1 MIFNLMDN
9 VRRASGLELA
19 YTGTMTQSN
28 ITVSGALYTLYTL
41 TTSGTLTV
49 TGNGT
54 ADIWCC
60 GGGSGGKFTY
70 SYIRGFDGGA
80 GAYCANLT
88 AKNLKGAYTVTIGTG
103 GAGGST
109 GGAGSATSIMQ
120 GETSIL
126 TANGASGKNGGTGGG
141 AGNYTTADLKPVPTV
156 GGTGDGVTKYPFSDS
171 TNFFC
176 HCAGGGGG
184 AAYGSSNAA
193 MGYHTDGGAGGT
205 NGGNGSANKVSTDT
219 DSQPGGAGGNRG
231 GGAGGLVVWHSTA
244 AGGGSATFYGSGGGG
259 GGLRITDD
267 SARGT
272 AGAGYQGVMY
282 IRVPQASTP
291 GGTAYKYYRLNM
303 TGMMRGSTAS
313 TYFSVAELAL
323 YNGSTA
329 VSYTGATY
337 SASSSLSGYAVGN
350 AFDGS
355 TSTIWHTDGAPES
368 AWIQVQLASASKIT
382 SFAITPRT
390 DQNDRLN
397 AFTLQGSNDGSTW
410 TTLYTGTNTASG
422 WAQGATKT
430 FTI

>member
-1 MIFNLMDN
+1 MDN
-9 VRRASGLELA
+9 ARRSKGLELA

-41 TTSGTLTV
+41 TMSGTLTV
-49 TGNGT
+49 KGKGT

-60 GGGSGGKFTY
+60 GGGANGLYSTYDKSGG
-70 SYIRGFDGGA
+70 GGGYFAQADAQSLAA
-80 GAYCANLT
+80 GD
-88 AKNLKGAYTVTIGTG
+88 YTVTIGAAQGTTSIAKGEETVLTAAGATSKNGASGGGGFCYVRVGPGATTTLAAPGTGGGVSTRPFGDSVNFTSLPCAGGGGSYDSDDYESGDDYDYGASAG
-103 GAGGST
+103 GAGGSNGGS
-109 GGAGSATSIMQ
+109 GGAAKSLGWDSTNAVGGS
-120 GETSIL
+120 G
-126 TANGASGKNGGTGGG
+126 GATGGG
-141 AGNYTTADLKPVPTV
+141 K
-156 GGTGDGVTKYPFSDS
+156 
-171 TNFFC
+171 
-176 HCAGGGGG
+176 
-184 AAYGSSNAA
+184 GSSITSKA
-193 MGYHTDGGAGGT
+193 
-205 NGGNGSANKVSTDT
+205 
-219 DSQPGGAGGNRG
+219 PE
-231 GGAGGLVVWHSTA
+231 
-244 AGGGSATFYGSGGGG
+244 SATYYGSGGGG
-259 GGLRITDD
+259 GSQYVYVSGGG
-267 SARGT
+267 SYYKYGY
-272 AGAGYQGVMY
+272 GYQGVCY
-282 IRVPQASTP
+282 IRVPQTSTP
-291 GGTAYKYYRLNM
+291 SGTAYQYYRLNM
-303 TGMMRGSTAS
+303 TSMMRASTAS

-337 SASSSLSGYAVGN
+337 TASSSMSGYAVGN

-355 TSTIWHTDGAPES
+355 SSTIWHTDGAPES